1 MIKKAPHLILI
12 IKVKSSLLSR
22 FLVTLERAWS
32 LATLD
37 TVNLPCWKSLITLAL
52 NTHTH
57 TQGVSH
63 SFLPCSLPLLPVF
76 PLPLSYLLVVPQHR
90 DSDDLTIMGA
100 HVLSRFSHVRL
111 FATLWTTACQT
122 PLHGMLQARIL
133 EWVAVPFSRESS
145 QPRHQTCDSYVSCIA
160 LAGRFFT
167 TSATWEAHDNHRV
180 VVNMKC
186 N

>member
-37 TVNLPCWKSLITLAL
+37 TVNLSCWKSLITLAL

-100 HVLSRFSHVRL
+100 HVLSRFSQSDSLRPCGPQPARL
-111 FATLWTTACQT
+111 LCPWHAPGKNTGVGCCALLQGVVPTQASNLRLLCL
-122 PLHGMLQARIL
+122 LHCIGRQVLYYYGHLGSPWQ
-133 EWVAVPFSRESS
+133 S
-145 QPRHQTCDSYVSCIA
+145 QGCCEH
-160 LAGRFFT
+160 
-167 TSATWEAHDNHRV
+167 E
-180 VVNMKC
+180 M
-186 N
+186 